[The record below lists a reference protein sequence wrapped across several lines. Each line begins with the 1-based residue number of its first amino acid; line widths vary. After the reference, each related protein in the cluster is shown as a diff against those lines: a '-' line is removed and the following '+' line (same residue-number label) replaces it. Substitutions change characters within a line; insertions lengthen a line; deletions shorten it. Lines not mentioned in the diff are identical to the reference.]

1 MSKALILLSGG
12 LDSFVALD
20 IISKKYDKILALFFN
35 YSQKAY
41 KEERLAVEK
50 ITEKYE
56 IEFKEINL
64 PFLSEITHN
73 SLVAEDKNDFDKLES
88 VWIPNRNGLFLNI
101 ASCYCDSYGYDD
113 IVFGANKEESK
124 SFSDNKDE
132 FVELAINFFK
142 YSTIKKP
149 NVIAPCINMTKIDL
163 VNYLIDNDLNFSL
176 IKSCYQDGKRTG
188 KKHFNACMSCRYLYE
203 AIKNSKKP
211 ELIKEVF

>member
-1 MSKALILLSGG
+1 MTAERQLFSSKSASDTALAGQASMHFLQPMQALILLSGG

-50 ITEKYE
+50 ITEKYK

-73 SLVAEDKNDFDKLES
+73 SWVAEDKNDFDKLES

-101 ASCYCDSYGYDD
+101 ASS
-113 IVFGANKEESK
+113 
-124 SFSDNKDE
+124 
-132 FVELAINFFK
+132 
-142 YSTIKKP
+142 
-149 NVIAPCINMTKIDL
+149 
-163 VNYLIDNDLNFSL
+163 
-176 IKSCYQDGKRTG
+176 
-188 KKHFNACMSCRYLYE
+188 H
-203 AIKNSKKP
+203 
-211 ELIKEVF
+211 